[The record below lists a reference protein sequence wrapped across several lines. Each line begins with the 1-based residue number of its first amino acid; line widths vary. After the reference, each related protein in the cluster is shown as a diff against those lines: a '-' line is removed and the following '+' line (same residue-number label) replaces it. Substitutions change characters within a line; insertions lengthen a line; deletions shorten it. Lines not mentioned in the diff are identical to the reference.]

1 MSSHSSSTRLTVAR
15 RAAIHLLLL
24 AAPIWAASAARA
36 HAQAIVQQSSTS
48 LRPGDSLRVRVWREP
63 DLSGVFMVDEHG
75 DLTFPKLGR
84 RSVLNV
90 PIDSIRARVQR
101 EYAEFVRDASVEI
114 TPLYRVRVNGAVRNP
129 GLFTVDPT
137 MSVGDAIGLAGGVSP
152 EGRNGV
158 VELVRDGR
166 RIATSISPSSR
177 LVDLALRSGDEL
189 YVPERAWLTRNTGL
203 LLGGLSAFASLVWAF
218 QR

>member
-1 MSSHSSSTRLTVAR
+1 MHM
-15 RAAIHLLLL
+15 LLL
-24 AAPIWAASAARA
+24 AAPIWVASAARA
-36 HAQAIVQQSSTS
+36 SAQTIVQQSSAS

-75 DLTFPKLGR
+75 DLTFPRLGR
-84 RSVLNV
+84 RSVINV

-152 EGRNGV
+152 EGRSGRV
-158 VELVRDGR
+158 DLVRDGR

-177 LVDLALRSGDEL
+177 LVELALRSGDEL
-189 YVPERAWLTRNTGL
+189 NVPERAWVTRNTGL
-203 LLGGLSAFASLVWAF
+203 LFGGLSAIASLFWAF
-218 QR
+218 NR

>member
-1 MSSHSSSTRLTVAR
+1 MSSHSSCGRLRVAC
-15 RAAIHLLLL
+15 RAAIHMLML
-24 AAPIWAASAARA
+24 AVPIWVLSAARA
-36 HAQAIVQQSSTS
+36 PAQAIVQQSSAS

-75 DLTFPKLGR
+75 DLTFPRLGR
-84 RSVLNV
+84 RSVVNV

-137 MSVGDAIGLAGGVSP
+137 MSVGDAIGLAGGISP
-152 EGRNGV
+152 EGRNGKV
-158 VELVRDGR
+158 DLVRDGR
-166 RIATSISPSSR
+166 RIAASISPSSR
-177 LVDLALRSGDEL
+177 LVELALRSGDEL
-189 YVPERAWLTRNTGL
+189 YVPERAWLSRNTGL
-203 LLGGLSAFASLVWAF
+203 LLGGLSTVASLFWALN
-218 QR
+218 R

>member
-1 MSSHSSSTRLTVAR
+1 MHM
-15 RAAIHLLLL
+15 LLL
-24 AAPIWAASAARA
+24 AAPIWVASADRA
-36 HAQAIVQQSSTS
+36 PAQTIVQQSSAS

-75 DLTFPKLGR
+75 DLTFPRLGR
-84 RSVLNV
+84 RSVVNV

-137 MSVGDAIGLAGGVSP
+137 MSVGDAIGLAGGISP
-152 EGRNGV
+152 EGKNGAV
-158 VELVRDGR
+158 DLVRDGH

-177 LVDLALRSGDEL
+177 LVELALRSGDEL
-189 YVPERAWLTRNTGL
+189 NVPERAWVTRNTGL
-203 LLGGLSAFASLVWAF
+203 LFGGLSAIASLFWAF
-218 QR
+218 NR

>member
-1 MSSHSSSTRLTVAR
+1 MHM
-15 RAAIHLLLL
+15 LLL
-24 AAPIWAASAARA
+24 AAPIWVASAARVP
-36 HAQAIVQQSSTS
+36 AQTIVQQSSAS

-75 DLTFPKLGR
+75 DLTFPRLGR
-84 RSVLNV
+84 RSVVNV

-152 EGRNGV
+152 EGRSGRV
-158 VELVRDGR
+158 DLVRDGR

-177 LVDLALRSGDEL
+177 LVELALRSGDEL
-189 YVPERAWLTRNTGL
+189 NVPERAWVTRNTGL
-203 LLGGLSAFASLVWAF
+203 LFGGLSAIASLFWAF
-218 QR
+218 NR

>member
-1 MSSHSSSTRLTVAR
+1 M
-15 RAAIHLLLL
+15 LLL
-24 AAPIWAASAARA
+24 AAPIWVASAARA
-36 HAQAIVQQSSTS
+36 HAQGIVQQSSAS

-75 DLTFPKLGR
+75 DLTFPRLGR
-84 RSVLNV
+84 RSVVNV

-152 EGRNGV
+152 EGRNGTV
-158 VELVRDGR
+158 DLVRDGR

-177 LVDLALRSGDEL
+177 LVELALRSGDEL
-189 YVPERAWLTRNTGL
+189 YVPERAWLSRNTGL
-203 LLGGLSAFASLVWAF
+203 LFGGLSALASLFWALN
-218 QR
+218 R